1 MLFEDAAEEV
11 LARIGQL
18 DDGAANPLLVAEAKK
33 HINRAQVKLVV
44 EHGLQTQRRSLL
56 ASVAAGR
63 RFVDTPRD
71 CRRGQ
76 IQRAE
81 WIDSTGARLFL
92 TCGIIPDA
100 RNFAQQ
106 TPTWYDL
113 SPTVGV
119 VSVDATG
126 GTGYSAGLGTV
137 SGGTRQANGHD
148 PIVTF
153 TVSGGAVTGATVDD
167 VGSGWT
173 VAPTITPPG
182 GGNGATVTPTL
193 GPVELIEL
201 CPIPAVAGTLEIE
214 YKATV
219 VEMEDGDYLALD
231 DEAVIGRAAVL
242 LAITKNLPCRDGVEK
257 DFVSYIAPF
266 RAQQSPGR
274 TMNLAAWRKDEPVA
288 SWRR

>member
-33 HINRAQVKLVV
+33 HINRAQAKLVV
-44 EHGLQTQRRSLL
+44 EHGLQTQRRVTL
-56 ASVAAGR
+56 ATVAAGR
-63 RFVDTPRD
+63 RFVDTPND

-81 WIDSTGARLFL
+81 WIDSTGTRLLL

-100 RNFAQQ
+100 RNFQDQ

-113 SPTVGV
+113 APTVGI
-119 VSVDATG
+119 VSVAATG
-126 GTGYSAGLGTV
+126 GTGYSAGAGTI
-137 SGGTRQANGHD
+137 SGGTRLINGHD
-148 PIVTF
+148 PVVTF
-153 TVSGGAVTGATVDD
+153 AVSGGAVTGATVDD

-182 GGNGATVTPTL
+182 GGSGATVTPAL

-214 YKATV
+214 YKAAV
-219 VEMEDGDYLALD
+219 VEMDDGDYLALD
-231 DEAVIGRAAVL
+231 DEAVISRAAVL
-242 LAITKNLPCRDGVEK
+242 LAITKNLPCKADIER

-274 TMNLAAWRKDEPVA
+274 TMNLASWRKDEPVA
-288 SWRR
+288 AWRR